1 MNSNSSESIS
11 IAGGSPLRG
20 EITLPGDKSI
30 SHRSLLL
37 GALARG
43 ETTIENLARGE
54 DVKSTRSCL
63 GQLGIPVSRTNGKVV
78 VKGQGLEGF
87 QQPEG
92 PLDAGNSGTL
102 TRLIA
107 GILATHPFST
117 EITGD
122 DSLRSRPME
131 RIIDP
136 LEEMGAEIIS
146 REGGKLPLT
155 VSGGDLVG
163 IEHRPEVASAQ
174 VKSSVLLAGLGA
186 TDETVV
192 VEPGPSR
199 DHTEKMLDAMGCPIE
214 VENNRIT
221 VEKPEK
227 LEPLKIRVPG
237 DFSSASYFIAAA
249 TMVEGSR
256 LRLKDVGLNETRT
269 GFLDLLDRMGAE
281 IEVENYR
288 VENGEPR
295 GDLVV
300 SESELTGVRLT
311 EDEVVKSIDELP
323 LLAVVATQA
332 DGSTE
337 VRNAEELR
345 VKETDRISATVENL
359 KNLGAEIEEFSDGFV
374 VRGKTELTGGS
385 VNSYKDHRIAMSM
398 AVAALVAEGETQLI
412 EPEWVEISFP
422 EFFEL
427 MEGLMDERN

>member
-1 MNSNSSESIS
+1 MCSDSPETIS
-11 IAGGSPLRG
+11 ITGSRPLRG
-20 EITLPGDKSI
+20 ELTLPGDKSI

-37 GALARG
+37 GSLASG
-43 ETTIENLARGE
+43 ETAIENLATGE
-54 DVKSTRSCL
+54 DVQSTMRCL
-63 GQLGIPVSRTNGKVV
+63 RQLGLSVEEEGEEVLV
-78 VKGQGLEGF
+78 AGQGLGGF
-87 QQPEG
+87 TKPDE

-107 GILATHPFST
+107 GILATHPFET
-117 EITGD
+117 EIDGD

-136 LEEMGAEIIS
+136 LEEMGAEITS
-146 REGGKLPLT
+146 REGKLPLT

-163 IEHRPEVASAQ
+163 IEHRPKVASAQ

-186 TDETVV
+186 SGETTV

-237 DFSSASYFIAAA
+237 DFSSASFFIAAA
-249 TMVEGSR
+249 TMVEGSM

-269 GFLDLLDRMGAE
+269 GFLDLLDRMGAT

-300 SESELTGVRLT
+300 SESELRGVRLT

-332 DGSTE
+332 DGVTE

-385 VNSYKDHRIAMSM
+385 VESYKDHRIAMSM
-398 AVAALVAEGETQLI
+398 AVAALVAEGETELV
-412 EPEWVEISFP
+412 EPDWVEISFP
-422 EFFEL
+422 GFFDL
-427 MEGLMDERN
+427 MEGLMNE

>member
-1 MNSNSSESIS
+1 MCSDSPETIS
-11 IAGGSPLRG
+11 ITGSRPLRG
-20 EITLPGDKSI
+20 ELTLPGDKSI

-37 GALARG
+37 GSLASG
-43 ETTIENLARGE
+43 ETAIENLATGE
-54 DVKSTRSCL
+54 DVQSTMRCL
-63 GQLGIPVSRTNGKVV
+63 RQLGLSVEEEEVLV
-78 VKGQGLEGF
+78 AGQGLGGF
-87 QQPEG
+87 TKPDE

-107 GILATHPFST
+107 GILATHPFET
-117 EITGD
+117 EIDGD

-136 LEEMGAEIIS
+136 LEEMGAEITS
-146 REGGKLPLT
+146 REGKLPLT

-163 IEHRPEVASAQ
+163 IEHRPKVASAQ

-186 TDETVV
+186 SGETTV

-237 DFSSASYFIAAA
+237 DFSSASFFIAAA
-249 TMVEGSR
+249 TMVEGSM

-269 GFLDLLDRMGAE
+269 GFLDLLDRMGAT

-300 SESELTGVRLT
+300 SESELRGVRLT

-332 DGSTE
+332 DGVTE

-385 VNSYKDHRIAMSM
+385 VESYKDHRIAMSM
-398 AVAALVAEGETQLI
+398 AVAALVAEGETELV
-412 EPEWVEISFP
+412 EPDWVEISFP
-422 EFFEL
+422 GFFDL
-427 MEGLMDERN
+427 MEGLMNE

>member
-1 MNSNSSESIS
+1 MRSSSAESVS
-11 IAGGSPLRG
+11 VTGGSPLRG

-54 DVKSTRSCL
+54 DVKSTISCL
-63 GQLGIPVSRTNGKVV
+63 GQLGIPISEANGKFV

-87 QQPEG
+87 KQPEG

-107 GILATHPFST
+107 GILAAHSFST

-136 LEEMGAEIIS
+136 LAEMGAEITS
-146 REGGKLPLT
+146 REGKLPMT

-163 IEHRPEVASAQ
+163 IEHRPKVASAQ

-186 TDETVV
+186 SGETVV

-199 DHTEKMLDAMGCPIE
+199 DHTEKMLDAMGCPI
-214 VENNRIT
+214 VVCDRRIA
-221 VEKPEK
+221 VRRPDH
-227 LEPLKIRVPG
+227 LEPLEIKVPG

-249 TMVEGSR
+249 SMVKGSE
-256 LRLKDVGLNETRT
+256 LRVRDVGLNETRT
-269 GFLDLLDRMGAE
+269 GLLELLNRMGASIE
-281 IEVENYR
+281 IENSAVR
-288 VENGEPR
+288 NGEPR

-300 SESELTGVRLT
+300 SDSELTGVRLT

-323 LLAVVATQA
+323 LLAVIATQA
-332 DGSTE
+332 EGVTE

-359 KNLGAEIEEFSDGFV
+359 KNLGAEIEELSDGFM
-374 VRGKTELTGGS
+374 VRGKNELTGGS
-385 VNSYKDHRIAMSM
+385 VDSYKDHRIAMSM
-398 AVAALVAEGETQLI
+398 AVAALAAEGRTELFG
-412 EPEWVEISFP
+412 PEWVEISFP
-422 EFFEL
+422 GFFET
-427 MEGLMDERN
+427 MEGLMDE